1 MLWLAKSYPT
11 LPSTFR
17 YRKLYW
23 IGVFATTTTPVC
35 LKCWSS
41 GPTYLLSSLLGK
53 MKSHYAKS
61 FPVHRLGDKPF
72 LMGGGVSPTTEAQV
86 QYLNLLPV
94 LNLPM
99 NLLSMN
105 LLLLTSRKKDRE
117 HQERE
122 EEFGGPVFV
131 SMGLTRR
138 KRRLFS
144 GFAWPM

>member
-1 MLWLAKSYPT
+1 
-11 LPSTFR
+11 
-17 YRKLYW
+17 
-23 IGVFATTTTPVC
+23 
-35 LKCWSS
+35 
-41 GPTYLLSSLLGK
+41 
-53 MKSHYAKS
+53 
-61 FPVHRLGDKPF
+61 
-72 LMGGGVSPTTEAQV
+72 VSPTTEAQV

-105 LLLLTSRKKDRE
+105 PLLLTSRKKDRE

-131 SMGLTRR
+131 SMGLTGR